1 MPVDYLKKNS
11 YKFILIA
18 LIVFLGLIL
27 FRGMRPYLSGF
38 LGAFTLYVILRG
50 QIKFLVEKKKWPR
63 ALSATLILL
72 EAMLLFL
79 LPLTG
84 FGILVVNTLSGI
96 NIDVDTIKTAVSGFL
111 TGMQERFGV
120 DVMNLDFLSF
130 LPKVGTSVVQV
141 LASNSYSL
149 VINLFVII
157 FVLYF
162 MLYSYNDFEVLIRE
176 MLPFTEQNKG
186 TFIHESKS
194 IIQANAIGIPLLAL
208 VQGFFAYLGYLYFG
222 VESPVLY
229 AVLTAFAT
237 ILPLVGTG
245 IVYVPLALVFL
256 FDAKYGAAIGL
267 ALYGV
272 LVIGTVD
279 NVVRFILQKKLA
291 NIHPL
296 ITVFGVL
303 MGIPMFGFWGVIF
316 GPLLLSLFMLFVNM
330 YRHDYVAGSHARLHI
345 SSDVKKVEYK
355 RIKNIKLPPFKKRKR
370 AAESEKDTNEKHA

>member
-208 VQGFFAYLGYLYFG
+208 VQGF
-222 VESPVLY
+222 SPTSDICILAWKAG
-229 AVLTAFAT
+229 AVRRTDGFAT

-245 IVYVPLALVFL
+245 IVYVPLALVFIRCEIWSRHRL
-256 FDAKYGAAIGL
+256 GPVWCIGHRDRRQCCP
-267 ALYGV
+267 LY
-272 LVIGTVD
+272 TS
-279 NVVRFILQKKLA
+279 KLA

-303 MGIPMFGFWGVIF
+303 MGTRCLDFGSNLR
-316 GPLLLSLFMLFVNM
+316 PLLLSLFMLFVNM